1 MSHASYK
8 SPREKAFSHYLRT
21 GQRLPEE
28 SFVEEPDVELKF
40 NPYHDPRNGQF
51 TFAPGHPHS
60 PGGVIVSDRPGTGP
74 RRAAGHYH
82 TLTKPRTYTVHRG
95 DTLSH
100 IARRHGVRADA
111 LARANNI
118 KHPDHIREGQ
128 TLRIP
133 PHASS
138 SPVQSPRL
146 PMAQS
151 DAASNDIVVIG
162 KRRSENRASISSDA
176 STSISSQAVTDN
188 QLRSIMPGSGQR
200 AEDYADALNQAMT
213 EHGIDTPQ
221 QRAAFLAQLSVE
233 SGNLRSTEENLN
245 YSAKRLTQVWPKR
258 FPTTASAQ
266 PYSHNPEALANHV
279 YANRLGNG
287 DEASGDGYRYRGRGL
302 LQITGRENYRKIGY
316 EDDPDALT
324 DPYVAADTAAQF
336 WSDRNLNSHSE
347 TKLNRDQFNVISRTV
362 NGGNNGSQERWD
374 AYQRGLS
381 VLLPQR

>member
-1 MSHASYK
+1 MSSIAYK
-8 SPREKAFSHYLRT
+8 SPNRKAFSHYLRT

-28 SFVEEPDVELKF
+28 AFVEELDVELKF

-51 TFAPGHPHS
+51 TFV
-60 PGGVIVSDRPGTGP
+60 PGGVRAGPSHTPGYGRPHAPSKPKTYIVR
-74 RRAAGHYH
+74 H
-82 TLTKPRTYTVHRG
+82 G

-100 IARRHGVRADA
+100 IARRHGVRTDA